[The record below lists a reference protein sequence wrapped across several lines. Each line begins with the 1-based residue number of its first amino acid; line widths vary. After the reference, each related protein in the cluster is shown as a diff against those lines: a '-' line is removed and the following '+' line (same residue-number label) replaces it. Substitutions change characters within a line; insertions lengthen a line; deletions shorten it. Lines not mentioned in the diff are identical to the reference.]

1 MSCNGED
8 NIIERDEAETS
19 SNDTRK
25 ADKSKSN
32 RIDIETREV
41 LTLNNDLITI
51 NQSHVKA
58 RVREALRNTDADT
71 IRQLLSQICL
81 DYKDI
86 WTEVGYKVMLRTP
99 SILFILNVL
108 HLIAP
113 MLLNSL
119 HRRNSLGNLL

>member
-1 MSCNGED
+1 MSCSGED

-19 SNDTRK
+19 SNDRRE

-71 IRQLLSQICL
+71 IRQLLSQMCL

-86 WTEVGYKVMLRTP
+86 WTEVGYKVMLSTP

-108 HLIAP
+108 HFITP
-113 MLLNSL
+113 MLLNCL
-119 HRRNSLGNLL
+119 HRRNSSGNLL

>member
-1 MSCNGED
+1 MSCSGED

-19 SNDTRK
+19 SNHRRK

-32 RIDIETREV
+32 RVDIETREV

-71 IRQLLSQICL
+71 IRQLLSHICL

-86 WTEVGYKVMLRTP
+86 WTEVGYKVKLSTP

-108 HLIAP
+108 HLITP
-113 MLLNSL
+113 ILSNCL

>member
-1 MSCNGED
+1 MSCSGED

-19 SNDTRK
+19 SNHRRK

-32 RIDIETREV
+32 RVDIETREV

-86 WTEVGYKVMLRTP
+86 WTEVGHKVMLSTP

-108 HLIAP
+108 HFVTP
-113 MLLNSL
+113 MLLNCL